1 MKFYRLLLAVL
12 LFSACSS
19 PAPVTFTSPTT
30 KEAALVR
37 MTEQLT
43 VLYPVVKQTVTNAPI
58 SYFVD
63 KPEANKANP
72 LEEATQALRE
82 SPDALN
88 KLAEITPFDPL
99 SLGSKT
105 DKAAQLAQLQSLLKS
120 HPNLDLG
127 WVWLASSQKD
137 HAQAAASL
145 SKAIVLNGQIG
156 YYFRRR
162 ALMYVLLHKYPEAVR
177 DGRKAV
183 ELYHDRTELYKELA
197 DIYAIMQDDLGYEE
211 TSNLYLNELQSTL
224 SRIEKISNPDWWQL
238 ETARRLREEL
248 GYGYL
253 SKALHFIERR
263 NKPTVGCAD
272 LAKAAAYG
280 VDEVPDLQQKYCR

>member
-1 MKFYRLLLAVL
+1 MKFCRLLLAVL

-19 PAPVTFTSPTT
+19 PTPVTFTSPTT

-43 VLYPVVKQTVTNAPI
+43 ALYPVVKQTVANTPI
-58 SYFVD
+58 RYFVD
-63 KPEANKANP
+63 KPEANKVDP

-88 KLAEITPFDPL
+88 ELAETTPFDPL
-99 SLGSKT
+99 SIGSKT
-105 DKAAQLAQLQSLLKS
+105 DKAAQLAQLQSLLKN

-137 HAQAAASL
+137 YAQAVTSL
-145 SKAIVLNGQIG
+145 SKAIELNGHVG

-162 ALMYVLLHKYPEAVR
+162 ALMYVLLHKYPEAAR

-183 ELYHDRTELYKELA
+183 ELYYDRTGIYKELA
-197 DIYAIMQDDLGYEE
+197 NTYLIMQDDQHYEE
-211 TSNLYLNELQSTL
+211 TSTLYLTELEVAL
-224 SRIEKISNPDWWQL
+224 SRIKKTSKPDWLQQ
-238 ETARRLREEL
+238 ETARRLREEI

-253 SKALHFIERR
+253 SKALYFIERR
-263 NKPTVGCAD
+263 NKPTIGCAD
-272 LAKAAAYG
+272 LAKAAAHG
-280 VDEVPDLQQKYCR
+280 VEEAPNLQRKYCR

>member
-19 PAPVTFTSPTT
+19 PAPVTLTSPTT

-82 SPDALN
+82 SPDALS

-99 SLGSKT
+99 SLSSKT
-105 DKAAQLAQLQSLLKS
+105 DKAAQLAQLQSLLKT

-137 HAQAAASL
+137 YAQAATSL
-145 SKAIVLNGQIG
+145 SKAIELNGQVG

-162 ALMYVLLHKYPEAVR
+162 AFMYVLLHKYPEAVR
-177 DGRKAV
+177 DGQKAV
-183 ELYHDRTELYKELA
+183 ELYHNRTEAYKDLA
-197 DIYAIMQDDLGYEE
+197 DTYAIMQDDQHYAE
-211 TSNLYLNELQSTL
+211 TSDLYLAELRDSL
-224 SRIEKISNPDWWQL
+224 SRIEKNSNHDFWQQ
-238 ETARRLREEL
+238 ESVCRLREEI

-253 SKALHFIERR
+253 TKALHFIERR
-263 NKPTVGCAD
+263 NKPAVGCID

-280 VDEVPDLQQKYCR
+280 VEEAPDLQQKYCR